1 MKVAITTVGCK
12 GPEDESKNEG
22 RLKAGKLAIAKAKS
36 LGADI
41 LVLPGGFVVGND
53 SRSRQRISDALID
66 EARSLEL
73 AVVFG
78 VDDHSWP
85 QAYGYAWSPVDKMA
99 YSWEQ
104 RSSTRHWNKRSEQP
118 ITLTDNQWEAKLKSY
133 DDVRLLTTE
142 GGVVG
147 VLLCGELFNER
158 IRDALIKRRPK
169 IVVDLIHRGH
179 GFRSTGAMKR
189 LCHYGIT
196 SACSAH
202 VQKVGAMKRCYIPG
216 KGNDGNASTIGL
228 DDRIEGPPRIELK
241 LFEV

>member
-1 MKVAITTVGCK
+1 MKVAITTVGSK

-22 RLKAGKLAIAKAKS
+22 RLKAGKLAMAKAKS

-41 LVLPGGFVVGND
+41 LVLPGGFVVGNNFK
-53 SRSRQRISDALID
+53 SRQQIADVLID

-85 QAYGYAWSPVDKMA
+85 QAYGYAWSQVDKMA

-118 ITLTDNQWEAKLKSY
+118 ITITDNQWEAKRQSY

-142 GGVVG
+142 GGLVG

-158 IRDALIKRRPK
+158 IRNALIKRSPR

-179 GFRSTGAMKR
+179 GFRSTDAMKK
-189 LCHYGIT
+189 LCHYGIA

-202 VQKVGAMKRCYIPG
+202 VQKVGSMKRCYIPG
-216 KGNDGNASTIGL
+216 KGNDGNASTIEL

>member
-1 MKVAITTVGCK
+1 MKVAITTVGSK

-22 RLKAGKLAIAKAKS
+22 RLKAGKLAMAKAKS

-53 SRSRQRISDALID
+53 FKSRQKIAYALTT
-66 EARSLEL
+66 EARGLEL

-78 VDDHSWP
+78 VDDNSWHL
-85 QAYGYAWSPVDKMA
+85 AYGYAWSPVDKVV
-99 YSWEQ
+99 YSWEE
-104 RSSTRHWNKRSEQP
+104 RSSTRSWNKRNKQP
-118 ITLTDNQWEAKLKSY
+118 NILTDNQWEAKLKSY
-133 DDVRLLTTE
+133 DDVRLLTTV

-158 IRDALIKRRPK
+158 IRNALIKRSPK
-169 IVVDLIHRGH
+169 IAVDLIHRGH

-189 LCHYGIT
+189 LCHYGIA

-216 KGNDGNASTIGL
+216 KGNNGNASTIGL
-228 DDRIEGPPRIELK
+228 DARIEGPPRIELK

>member
-1 MKVAITTVGCK
+1 MKVAITTVGSK

-22 RLKAGKLAIAKAKS
+22 RLKAGKLAMAKAKS

-41 LVLPGGFVVGND
+41 LVLPGGFVVGNNFK
-53 SRSRQRISDALID
+53 SRQQIADVLID
-66 EARSLEL
+66 EARSLER

-78 VDDHSWP
+78 VDDQSWP
-85 QAYGYAWSPVDKMA
+85 QAYGYAWSPVDKMT

-104 RSSTRHWNKRSEQP
+104 RSSTRHWNKRSGQP
-118 ITLTDNQWEAKLKSY
+118 ITLTDNQWEAKRQSY

-142 GGVVG
+142 GGLVG

-158 IRDALIKRRPK
+158 IRNALIKRRPK

-179 GFRSTGAMKR
+179 GFRSTDAMKKF
-189 LCHYGIT
+189 CHYGIA

-202 VQKVGAMKRCYIPG
+202 VQKEGAMKRCYIPG
-216 KGNDGNASTIGL
+216 NGNDGNASTIKL

>member
-1 MKVAITTVGCK
+1 MKVAITTVGSK

-22 RLKAGKLAIAKAKS
+22 RLKAGKLAMAKAKS

-53 SRSRQRISDALID
+53 FKSRQRIADALID

-78 VDDHSWP
+78 VDDNSWHL
-85 QAYGYAWSPVDKMA
+85 AYGYAWSPVDKMV
-99 YSWEQ
+99 YSWEE
-104 RSSTRHWNKRSEQP
+104 RSSTRRWNKRNELP
-118 ITLTDNQWEAKLKSY
+118 NILTDNQWEAKLKSY

-142 GGVVG
+142 GGIVG

-158 IRDALIKRRPK
+158 IRNALIKRRPK

-189 LCHYGIT
+189 LCHYGIA

-228 DDRIEGPPRIELK
+228 DDRIEGSPRIELK